1 MLSRLTNMAKRYRD
15 GRHYRSRAK
24 ECRRL
29 AEQMPAS
36 EARQK
41 MLYVAADYER
51 MAENLDRDVG
61 EVDKRTPNPEAPPSR
76 DDPKPR

>member
-1 MLSRLTNMAKRYRD
+1 
-15 GRHYRSRAK
+15 
-24 ECRRL
+24 
-29 AEQMPAS
+29 MPAS